1 MVASYDFDDQTLNNS
16 KSEGDVAQAIVTG
29 LNNYTGTVTYGEGR
43 NGGKAVKLG
52 DYGLKLNKQNLGDNF
67 TVSLWLKAE
76 GRIANNQSVMFLGYH
91 NPEKW
96 YAIAGRDSNNGVKM
110 WANGGIY
117 GWTEFGTLP
126 LANDWHSVVITGD
139 SENITTYFGRGS
151 RYIRRDKSSV
161 GRNKPGHLPWCYILG
176 SRIYGLLWMM

>member
-1 MVASYDFDDQTLNNS
+1 MKKRRLMSVLLASALTITSVLPSMAVSAAGDSVEDALVASYDFDDQTLNNS

-76 GRIANNQSVMFLGYH
+76 GTIANNQSVLFLG
-91 NPEKW
+91 
-96 YAIAGRDSNNGVKM
+96 
-110 WANGGIY
+110 
-117 GWTEFGTLP
+117 
-126 LANDWHSVVITGD
+126 
-139 SENITTYFGRGS
+139 
-151 RYIRRDKSSV
+151 
-161 GRNKPGHLPWCYILG
+161 
-176 SRIYGLLWMM
+176 